1 MVTDQVYSE
10 IDIARQLPTYGPAA
24 TAGWSVVTFG
34 FLGFAVAA
42 GGYVLME
49 VFGGGAE
56 SAVQAKAVAQLQH
69 DPRVVALIGTGAK
82 AMNLGGRR
90 QANTVSSEVTGEDGR
105 KRIQVNVALVVK
117 FISTRLIIF
126 HQGLSRQNENDGRL
140 NDFNVYA

>member
-1 MVTDQVYSE
+1 MVTDKVYSE

-56 SAVQAKAVAQLQH
+56 SAVQAQAVAQLQH